1 MLAFLRFLSMLLVST
16 NLQRRLNLSAC
27 ATMLESL
34 RFWITTLQWLRLLT
48 MRKRQI
54 ADNDEIQDKTNSTN
68 INKFV
73 AAVDNFDN
81 INITGAAADNLD
93 EIAVE
98 IP

>member
-1 MLAFLRFLSMLLVST
+1 
-16 NLQRRLNLSAC
+16 
-27 ATMLESL
+27 
-34 RFWITTLQWLRLLT
+34 